1 MISLK
6 RTIKLALNRL
16 RVLKYRCT
24 LSVLEYLS
32 SHNILVKKHEK
43 NSVNFYPV
51 NGPQDYR
58 TVCIFR
64 CDVNFQYV
72 IHRIISI
79 CEKWYYPS
87 WKKDEAKNAILVV
100 CNSCRE
106 EFEVRMK
113 AFLLSFIF
121 HPEGFS
127 KSVEIRSKIPYR
139 YCAIE
144 DLPFSNYTE
153 GADLSRPEMKV
164 YTIDL
169 KQADLNMI
177 GKFSSENFQGSSVDR
192 ALKRISDDM
201 VRHIENNVENINK
214 LVSSVEETYDLGQF
228 ELVPDVLCAK
238 CGSPVIRRKKGGDM
252 FCLNYCY
259 NGDLDLLRRR
269 TSHVEWMKVCEHMRD
284 SIKRIYDNYR

>member
-6 RTIKLALNRL
+6 RKLKMAVNRFK
-16 RVLKYRCT
+16 VLKYRFT
-24 LSVLEYLS
+24 ISILEYLS
-32 SHNILVKKHEK
+32 SRNILVKKHEK

-51 NGPQDYR
+51 KGPQSYK
-58 TVCIFR
+58 TVSIFR

-72 IHRIISI
+72 IHRIIST

-87 WKKDEAKNAILVV
+87 WKKDDAKNAILTV
-100 CNSCRE
+100 CNSRNE

-121 HPEGFS
+121 HPEGFG
-127 KSVEIRSKIPYR
+127 KPVEVRSKTPYR

-144 DLPFSNYTE
+144 DLLFSNYTKD
-153 GADLSRPEMKV
+153 ADLSRPDMKV

-169 KQADLNMI
+169 SQADLNMT
-177 GKFSSENFQGSSVDR
+177 GKFLSENFRGSYVDR

-201 VRHIENNVENINK
+201 VRHIENNVEEINK
-214 LVSSVEETYDLGQF
+214 IVSGVEETYDLGPF

-252 FCLNYCY
+252 LCLNHCY
-259 NGDLDLLRRR
+259 NGDLDILRVR
-269 TSHVEWMKVCEHMRD
+269 TGHVDWMKVCENTRD
-284 SIKRIYDNYR
+284 SIKKVYDNYR